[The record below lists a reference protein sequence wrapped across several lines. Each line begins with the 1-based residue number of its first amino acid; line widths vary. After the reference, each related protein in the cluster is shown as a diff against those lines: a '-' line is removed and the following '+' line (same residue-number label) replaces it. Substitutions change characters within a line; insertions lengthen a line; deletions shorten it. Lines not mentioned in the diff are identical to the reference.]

1 MTDLAAPTP
10 ATGKGIAVLAA
21 LFTVSIWANF
31 LISTGAVVQSGLGI
45 VEVGLLR
52 SVACS
57 LALLPVLWR
66 MGVYPKGLA
75 FWRFLVMTIG
85 AGIGFMALMPLG
97 FQFAPAGSSG
107 VFAPGLL
114 PLWVAG
120 LSAAFLGEKIGALRV
135 FGFALIAVGVLA
147 VGGLDALKAGADGAW
162 KGYLLFA
169 SASFGFA
176 CYAVAQRG
184 SGLTALEATALISV
198 WTLPAACIAALVFGA
213 DFSGVPVELL
223 AWTAFA
229 QVASGVVS
237 ILAYTFAII
246 RLGPSR
252 ASAFMALTP
261 AVVALAAVL
270 VLGEAANPFVWIGVA
285 VVSAGVLV
293 ASGILERR
301 GGA

>member
-1 MTDLAAPTP
+1 MSVSALPAPAA
-10 ATGKGIAVLAA
+10 GKGLAVLAA
-21 LFTVSIWANF
+21 LFTVAIWANF
-31 LISTGAVVQSGLGI
+31 LISTGAVVGAGLGI

-52 SVACS
+52 SVSCT

-66 MGVYPKGLA
+66 MGLYPKGLG
-75 FWRFLVMTIG
+75 FGRFLVMTVG

-97 FQFAPAGSSG
+97 FQLAPAASSG

-120 LSAAFLGEKIGALRV
+120 LSAAFLGEKIGPVRLA
-135 FGFALIAVGVLA
+135 GFALIAAGVLA
-147 VGGLDALKAGADGAW
+147 VGGLDALRAGADGAW
-162 KGYLLFA
+162 RGYLLFA
-169 SASFGFA
+169 SASFGFS
-176 CYAVAQRG
+176 CYAIAQRG

-198 WTLPAACIAALVFGA
+198 WTLPAALLGALVFGA
-213 DFSGVPVELL
+213 DFSGVRVEVL

-229 QVASGVVS
+229 QIASGVVS
-237 ILAYTFAII
+237 ILCYTYAIV

-261 AVVALAAVL
+261 AVVALAAEL
-270 VLGEAANPFVWIGVA
+270 ALGETTNPLVWAGVA

-293 ASGILERR
+293 ASGLWERR
-301 GGA
+301 AA

>member
-1 MTDLAAPTP
+1 MTDLSAPAP
-10 ATGKGIAVLAA
+10 SVGKGIAVLAA
-21 LFTVSIWANF
+21 LFTVAIWANF

-45 VEVGLLR
+45 IEVGLLR
-52 SVACS
+52 SVACTA
-57 LALLPVLWR
+57 ALLPVLWR
-66 MGVYPKGLA
+66 MGVYPKGLP
-75 FWRFLVMTIG
+75 FGRFLVMTVG

-120 LSAAFLGEKIGALRV
+120 LSMIFLGEKIGVVRLA
-135 FGFALIAVGVLA
+135 GFALIAVGVLA

-162 KGYLLFA
+162 KGYILFA
-169 SASFGFA
+169 SASFGFS

-184 SGLTALEATALISV
+184 SGLSALEATALISV
-198 WTLPAACIAALVFGA
+198 WTLPAALLGALIFGA
-213 DFSGVPVELL
+213 DFSGVPVELI

-261 AVVALAAVL
+261 AVVALAAET
-270 VLGEAANPFVWIGVA
+270 VLGEAGNPLVWVGVA
-285 VVSAGVLV
+285 VVSVGVLV
-293 ASGILERR
+293 ASGVLERR
-301 GGA
+301 RGA